1 MEFESEF
8 KERTKRQKIRRIEL
22 KVISWILVIAIAIA
36 AGYFFVYFFLEKAS
50 VYDSSMNPALSSGDK
65 LLIEKLSYKISDPE
79 RYDVIVF
86 KQGKGEHE
94 FTNVKRIIGLPGETV
109 KIVDG
114 KVYINGS
121 VLDEEINTEYIAVPG
136 TAAVNILLEENEYF
150 VLGDNRN
157 ESVDSRSADVG
168 NIVRDDII
176 GKALFR
182 LNNFSIVSSLNKK
195 SE

>member
-1 MEFESEF
+1 
-8 KERTKRQKIRRIEL
+8 
-22 KVISWILVIAIAIA
+22 
-36 AGYFFVYFFLEKAS
+36 
-50 VYDSSMNPALSSGDK
+50 
-65 LLIEKLSYKISDPE
+65 
-79 RYDVIVF
+79 
-86 KQGKGEHE
+86 
-94 FTNVKRIIGLPGETV
+94 
-109 KIVDG
+109 
-114 KVYINGS
+114 